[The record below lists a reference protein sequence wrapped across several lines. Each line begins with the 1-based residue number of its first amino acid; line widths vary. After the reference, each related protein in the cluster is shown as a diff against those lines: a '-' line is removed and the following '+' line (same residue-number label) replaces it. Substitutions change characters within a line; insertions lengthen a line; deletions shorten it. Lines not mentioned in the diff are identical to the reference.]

1 METRALPGKREEE
14 YRAGITPRIRC
25 GTLEYSTKKAVSG
38 GFQKSISVLQVLE
51 LHVLKSCHVLV

>member
-25 GTLEYSTKKAVSG
+25 GTLEYSTEEAAG
-38 GFQKSISVLQVLE
+38 EGIRKSISGIHILE
-51 LHVLKSCHVLV
+51 VHVL